1 MTKFSDPTVVQGIS
15 ILMVSL
21 PILRGKTC
29 QKYVMALL
37 PASELPAPALVVR
50 GLVPPEVLP
59 RRRPVQG
66 SSVYS
71 DTNMNP
77 QIDSF
82 RNLSL

>member
-1 MTKFSDPTVVQGIS
+1 
-15 ILMVSL
+15 MV
-21 PILRGKTC
+21 I
-29 QKYVMALL
+29 L

-71 DTNMNP
+71 DTNMNR
-77 QIDSF
+77 QMSH
-82 RNLSL
+82 LKE

>member
-1 MTKFSDPTVVQGIS
+1 M
-15 ILMVSL
+15 
-21 PILRGKTC
+21 
-29 QKYVMALL
+29 L

-71 DTNMNP
+71 DTNMIKIIHR
-77 QIDSF
+77 QDSLLCHSKTTF
-82 RNLSL
+82 L